1 MVEAN
6 TSVKQR
12 RRLGRGLASLMSQPV
27 SIAPPASGSPAPVAR
42 EQGPMREPAVE
53 TTGSKSRAGGGEQGG
68 RIRSIPVD
76 LIQPNRFQPRKAID
90 ATRLERLAASI
101 RQSGVMQPI
110 LVRANKSNSGFEI
123 IAGERRWRSAQLAGL
138 KELPAIECELD
149 DAGAAEW
156 ALVENLQREDLDPI
170 ERAEAFQMLMSDF
183 GLTHSQIAERVGMD
197 RSSVANTIRLNALD
211 AETKGEVRAGRLSQG
226 HAKALLALPDAAL
239 RRTMAQSVVR
249 HGWSVRR
256 LEREVESL
264 ISSDHTHLASPRPGR
279 TKPEHI
285 TSLEERL
292 SRALRLP
299 ARIRQG
305 ASRTS
310 GQVILTFANLD
321 EFEAFIRHAER

>member
-12 RRLGRGLASLMSQPV
+12 RRLGRGLASLMNQPV
-27 SIAPPASGSPAPVAR
+27 RITPPASDSAP
-42 EQGPMREPAVE
+42 PPAVNSADRPATNSAVRE
-53 TTGSKSRAGGGEQGG
+53 VANEQGG

-76 LIQPNRFQPRKAID
+76 QIEPNRFQPRKQID
-90 ATRLERLAASI
+90 LTRLEALAASI
-101 RQSGVMQPI
+101 RQAGVMQPI
-110 LVRANKSNSGFEI
+110 LVRANKLGSGYEI

-138 KELPAIECELD
+138 KELPAIECDLD

-170 ERAEAFQMLMSDF
+170 ERAEAFQMLMTQF

-211 AETKGEVRAGRLSQG
+211 GETKGEVRAGRLSQG
-226 HAKALLALPDAAL
+226 HAKALLSLTDAAL
-239 RRTMAQSVVR
+239 RRTMAQSAVR
-249 HGWSVRR
+249 HSWSVRR
-256 LEREVESL
+256 LEREVESIL
-264 ISSDHTHLASPRPGR
+264 STAGAPSPTRRGIHTNPD
-279 TKPEHI
+279 HI
-285 TSLEERL
+285 TALEERI

-310 GQVILTFANLD
+310 GQVILSFGTLE
-321 EFEAFIRHAER
+321 EFEAFVRHIER